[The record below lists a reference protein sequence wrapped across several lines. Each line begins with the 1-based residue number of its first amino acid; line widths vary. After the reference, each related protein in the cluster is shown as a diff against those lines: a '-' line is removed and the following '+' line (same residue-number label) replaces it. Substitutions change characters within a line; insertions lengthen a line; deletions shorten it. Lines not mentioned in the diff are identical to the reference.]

1 MNKKQLFIAT
11 VAVALSV
18 SSAFAVSDITGITG
32 VAGNGT
38 SGSFDITPEKV
49 NTNVGYRKYDNFTLG
64 EGDIANLIYKYG
76 TSKEIET
83 FVNLVQNG
91 VNINGI
97 LNTMRDGN
105 FYNGRAIF
113 ISPNGLTV
121 GASGVLNVG
130 SLGVITPTDD
140 AYNNMKKEYA
150 AGNYAN
156 INNFSH
162 LLNRA
167 ENVGNITINGKILA
181 RDGVQLRGGQI
192 NVGAEGAIVNGI
204 TSTEAFTDRSTA
216 ATQAAKLF
224 NNLVNTDGIKTA
236 SAFER
241 NGSNIQIKSS
251 TGVDIAGKVINGA
264 ADVSGITKDQ
274 GNSGVFIT
282 NSGSAGTKISGLVQ
296 STHELNVFNKAGDMN
311 VSGTLKNEG
320 ANLNLS
326 NRGGNMTIGGTLT
339 TDHDLAVTNNSST
352 GSLAFTGT
360 ANSTKTA
367 NFVNEGA
374 GGMSISGNVAA
385 KDVRIINRGGN
396 LTVLNSVDGVSAGN
410 QVDIVN
416 HGTGGMIIGGIKAEK
431 GITAISHKGGLKVNG
446 HLTTED
452 GGLIAIRNGEGK
464 LQVSS
469 TGNIEGKGNVSLRN
483 QGADGFSIDGTISNT
498 TGANDAQTALIN
510 EKGAM
515 LVNGKINNMGDMA
528 IKNTGSGMTISK
540 NAVVTNEGQLK
551 VKNYGSDG
559 MTIVGDINNTGNV
572 TFYNDAGQMSLATD
586 KDGVKAGKINNSDGR
601 LIIWSRNN
609 STGVSTASSSQI
621 INNGNGY
628 SLAIKHTGK
637 TAAGQKGLDL
647 QGTITNDGE
656 TAINNYSGDMYVSG
670 NITSGGNLGIIN
682 REGAGKVDFA
692 SAGKINGEKN
702 INIKNY
708 GSGDM
713 TVNNEITHD
722 GRLNVLANTNKL
734 NLGGKVHNKSNGALD
749 ANNGFYAAARDKG
762 TGVNVTSGFSADGAG
777 QNLIKNISGNDGLKY
792 NGTINASG
800 SQTELYN
807 VKGNMTVGGTIAT
820 TGDGKVV
827 ILNKGDGMTVNGTIS
842 SATDVK
848 VVNKGSQKATVDE
861 SKITAPNTKKFY
873 EQLKKSSL

>member
-18 SSAFAVSDITGITG
+18 SSAFAVSDITGVTG
-32 VAGNGT
+32 NNGIYN
-38 SGSFDITPEKV
+38 ITPEKV
-49 NTNVGYRKYDNFTLG
+49 NSDVGYRKYDNFTLG

-76 TSKEIET
+76 TSKDIET

-130 SLGVITPTDD
+130 SLSVMTPTTTEYD
-140 AYNNMKKEYA
+140 KLKGQYA
-150 AGNYAN
+150 AGNYEN

-162 LLNRA
+162 LLNGA

-192 NVGAEGAIVNGI
+192 NVGAKGAIINGI

-339 TDHDLAVTNNSST
+339 TDHDLAVTNNSTT
-352 GSLAFTGT
+352 GALAFTGT

-469 TGNIEGKGNVSLRN
+469 TGNIKGKGNVSLRN
-483 QGADGFSIDGTISNT
+483 QGAGGFSIDGTISNT

-559 MTIVGDINNTGNV
+559 MTIVGDINNTGDV

-682 REGAGKVDFA
+682 RESAGKVDFA

-734 NLGGKVHNKSNGALD
+734 NLGGKVHNHSNGALD
-749 ANNGFYAAARDKG
+749 ANNGFYAAARENG
-762 TGVNVTSGFSADGAG
+762 TGVNVSSGFSADGAG
-777 QNLIKNISGNDGLKY
+777 QNLIKNISGKEGLRYEGK
-792 NGTINASG
+792 INASG

-842 SATDVK
+842 SATDAK

-861 SKITAPNTKKFY
+861 SKITAPNEKKFY

>member
-18 SSAFAVSDITGITG
+18 SSAFAVSDITGVTG
-32 VAGNGT
+32 NNGIYN
-38 SGSFDITPEKV
+38 ITPEKV
-49 NTNVGYRKYDNFTLG
+49 NSDVGYRKYDNFTLG

-130 SLGVITPTDD
+130 SLSVMTPTTTEYD
-140 AYNNMKKEYA
+140 KLKGQYA
-150 AGNYAN
+150 AGNYEN

-204 TSTEAFTDRSTA
+204 KEQNALTSV
-216 ATQAAKLF
+216 AKAQELF

-251 TGVDIAGKVINGA
+251 TGVDVAGKVINGA

-352 GSLAFTGT
+352 GALAFTGT

-374 GGMSISGNVAA
+374 GGMSIGGNVAA
-385 KDVRIINRGGN
+385 KDVRIINRGGQLMVFN
-396 LTVLNSVDGVSAGN
+396 TNDAVSAGN

-416 HGTGGMIIGGIKAEK
+416 HGAGGMIIGGIKAEK
-431 GITAISHKGGLKVNG
+431 GITAISHKGGLNVKG

-464 LQVSS
+464 LQVLS

-483 QGADGFSIDGTISNT
+483 QGAGGFSIDGTISNT

-515 LVNGKINNMGDMA
+515 LVNGKINNTGDMA

-540 NAVVTNEGQLK
+540 NAVVTNEGKLK

-559 MTIVGDINNTGNV
+559 MTIVGDINNTGDV
-572 TFYNDAGQMSLATD
+572 TFYNDAGKMSLATD

-692 SAGKINGEKN
+692 SAGNINGEKN

-734 NLGGKVHNKSNGALD
+734 NLGGKVHNNSNGALD

-861 SKITAPNTKKFY
+861 SKITAPNEKKFY

>member
-18 SSAFAVSDITGITG
+18 SSAFAVSDITGVTG
-32 VAGNGT
+32 NNGIYN
-38 SGSFDITPEKV
+38 ITPEKV
-49 NTNVGYRKYDNFTLG
+49 NSDVGYRKYDNFTLG

-76 TSKEIET
+76 TSKDIET

-130 SLGVITPTDD
+130 SLSVMTPTTTEYD
-140 AYNNMKKEYA
+140 KLKGQYA
-150 AGNYAN
+150 AGNYEN

-162 LLNRA
+162 LLNGA

-192 NVGAEGAIVNGI
+192 NVGAKGAIINGI

-339 TDHDLAVTNNSST
+339 TDHDLAVTNNSTT
-352 GSLAFTGT
+352 GALAFTGT

-469 TGNIEGKGNVSLRN
+469 TGNIKGKGNVSLRN

-498 TGANDAQTALIN
+498 TGADDAQTALIN

-515 LVNGKINNMGDMA
+515 LVNGKINNNGNMT

-540 NAVVTNEGQLK
+540 NAVVTNEGKLK

-559 MTIVGDINNTGNV
+559 MTIVGDINNTGDV

-609 STGVSTASSSQI
+609 STGVKTASTSQI
-621 INNGNGY
+621 VNNGNGY

-637 TAAGQKGLDL
+637 TAANQRGLDL

-670 NITSGGNLGIIN
+670 NITSGGNLGIVN

-713 TVNNEITHD
+713 TVDNEITHD

-734 NLGGKVHNKSNGALD
+734 NLGGKVHNQSNGALD

-762 TGVNVTSGFSADGAG
+762 TGVNVTTGFSADGAG

-842 SATDVK
+842 SAKDVK

-861 SKITAPNTKKFY
+861 SKITAPNEKKFY

>member
-83 FVNLVQNG
+83 FVNLVQNR

-130 SLGVITPTDD
+130 SLSVMTPTTTEYD
-140 AYNNMKKEYA
+140 KLKGQYA
-150 AGNYAN
+150 AGNYEN

-181 RDGVQLRGGQI
+181 RDGVQLRGGQV
-192 NVGAEGAIVNGI
+192 NVGAQGAIVNGI
-204 TSTEAFTDRSTA
+204 KEQNALTSV
-216 ATQAAKLF
+216 AKAQELF

-251 TGVDIAGKVINGA
+251 TGVDVAGKVINGA

-339 TDHDLAVTNNSST
+339 TDHDLAVTNNSTT
-352 GSLAFTGT
+352 GALAFTGT

-374 GGMSISGNVAA
+374 GGMNVTGNVNSNTA
-385 KDVRIINRGGN
+385 RFINRGGKLVIAN
-396 LTVLNSVDGVSAGN
+396 TSKIVAENKVDV
-410 QVDIVN
+410 VN
-416 HGTGGMIIGGIKAEK
+416 HGNGGMSIGGIEAQNQIAVVNNK
-431 GITAISHKGGLKVNG
+431 GNLEVSGR
-446 HLTTED
+446 LTTED
-452 GGLIAIRNGEGK
+452 GGLIAIRNGKDAGK
-464 LQVSS
+464 LVVSS

-483 QGADGFSIDGTISNT
+483 QGANGFSIDGTISNT

-515 LVNGKINNMGDMA
+515 LVNGKINNDGNMA

-559 MTIVGDINNTGNV
+559 MTIVGDINNTGDV
-572 TFYNDAGQMSLATD
+572 TFYNDAGQMSLATS
-586 KDGVKAGKINNSDGR
+586 KDGTKAGKINNSDGR

-609 STGVSTASSSQI
+609 STGVKTASTSQI
-621 INNGNGY
+621 VNNGNGN

-637 TAAGQKGLDL
+637 TTADQRGLDL

-670 NITSGGNLGIIN
+670 NITSGGNLGIVN

-708 GSGDM
+708 GSGEM
-713 TVNNEITHD
+713 TVDNEITHD

-762 TGVNVTSGFSADGAG
+762 TGVEVTTGFSADGAG

-842 SATDVK
+842 SATDAK

-861 SKITAPNTKKFY
+861 SKITAPNEKKFY